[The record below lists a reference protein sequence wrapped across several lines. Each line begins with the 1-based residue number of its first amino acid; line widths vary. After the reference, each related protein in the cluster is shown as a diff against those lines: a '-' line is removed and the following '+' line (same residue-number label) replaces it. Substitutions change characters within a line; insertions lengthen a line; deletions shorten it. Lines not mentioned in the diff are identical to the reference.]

1 MYQYMDT
8 NEDVLTSSN
17 KEGIERVKES
27 KGGEKQRTKYRV
39 DQKKVCSQNT
49 KIGHGGGFLKKNP
62 LPTK

>member
-27 KGGEKQRTKYRV
+27 KGGEKQMTK
-39 DQKKVCSQNT
+39 
-49 KIGHGGGFLKKNP
+49 
-62 LPTK
+62 